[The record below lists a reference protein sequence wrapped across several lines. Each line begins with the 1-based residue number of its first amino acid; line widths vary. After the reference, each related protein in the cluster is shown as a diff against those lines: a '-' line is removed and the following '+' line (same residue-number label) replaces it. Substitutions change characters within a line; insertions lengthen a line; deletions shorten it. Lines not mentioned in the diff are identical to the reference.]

1 MCDASCDTIYNQSQP
16 HCINKQ
22 GYHQDFHPEVRVPN
36 AFILSEN
43 FAHIGFMLGDKPRLF
58 GTVICQ
64 HRIPTFY
71 RTVYELSKLGKLL
84 RSAGCL
90 KVRVPFCFYYSIA
103 MQLTILSQLPT
114 AALSSPSM
122 WLSAAIAFSKSSL
135 NFISVSFASLIST
148 RSLSTSDFSVSICWL
163 ISTFSS
169 MSLTFM
175 GDVPLDFPIPMFLYL

>member
-84 RSAGCL
+84 RSDGCL

-103 MQLTILSQLPT
+103 DAVDYIITTANSSFELTLNV
-114 AALSSPSM
+114 
-122 WLSAAIAFSKSSL
+122 AFCSDGLSL
-135 NFISVSFASLIST
+135 N
-148 RSLSTSDFSVSICWL
+148 
-163 ISTFSS
+163 
-169 MSLTFM
+169 
-175 GDVPLDFPIPMFLYL
+175 PH